1 MEIFL
6 RLFGLLNKIVN
17 YLITPILILIFGRS
31 KQDQRLPKID
41 NPILEICAVDL
52 AEKIRNREV
61 SAVFL

>member
-17 YLITPILILIFGRS
+17 YLITPILMLIFGGIRKS
-31 KQDQRLPKID
+31 DHLPKID

-61 SAVFL
+61 SQG